1 MWVAREHLRVL
12 GGLEMVEMCVG
23 PLAAHLNAGAIGGKR
38 SCDRIRKR
46 GCTEISLYS
55 SSQSLS
61 YLSPCDSYINFRV
74 PISPFYI
81 YATIH
86 LTFHHHHGYAVL
98 DVTPSEACAHLR
110 RVAQR
115 ARHPRSL
122 YPDDEEKGRGTWRS
136 PDQDIGRQSRC
147 TSRSFLSPHCVQQC
161 SPQEIAIRVF
171 RTAHELAMHTVAI
184 YSYEDRLS
192 AHRQKVCRCYHC
204 YDIAAQPR
212 MYSPM
217 RRTRSERA

>member
-1 MWVAREHLRVL
+1 MRSLDSRRTRLALDPTSPPSSFLLSPPIFPARERDVPRDACHRQSPTDPPPAPA
-12 GGLEMVEMCVG
+12 GL
-23 PLAAHLNAGAIGGKR
+23 
-38 SCDRIRKR
+38 
-46 GCTEISLYS
+46 
-55 SSQSLS
+55 
-61 YLSPCDSYINFRV
+61 
-74 PISPFYI
+74 
-81 YATIH
+81 
-86 LTFHHHHGYAVL
+86 
-98 DVTPSEACAHLR
+98 HLR